1 MASPWRLAWR
11 PRRLGGSLLC
21 ALTAVAS
28 AAPPAPP
35 PPLPQKVVAVA
46 ASLDD
51 ARAAILVG
59 PEGQLYAPDG
69 HGAWLR
75 TQGGGIGNAVLV
87 ATRGPG
93 ATVLVGADG
102 APPYRHD
109 GTAWAAIY
117 LAMHAKAVVARGQR
131 AVAAVGR
138 QVFALDHAEPQRLP
152 DAPGPVTLVGA
163 SAGGVTIAT
172 DRGLARLD
180 GKSWRAIERAPRGV
194 LALASERWAITATG
208 AGDLKASQTITWPA
222 GDSVT
227 AYAADGDTLVACA
240 ATTAGVDLITVH
252 RGQVAREA
260 VPLAPP
266 GVPVG
271 VAVDHS
277 HRTSIAL
284 ADGRVLVR
292 EHDTWTTTEVR
303 DAWPAPRAG
312 PGPATGD

>member
-1 MASPWRLAWR
+1 MASPWRLA
-11 PRRLGGSLLC
+11 RRLRPLGGYLLC

-28 AAPPAPP
+28 AEPAK
-35 PPLPQKVVAVA
+35 LAAIA
-46 ASLDD
+46 ASPDD

-59 PEGQLYAPDG
+59 PEGQLYTPDG

-75 TQGGGIGNAVLV
+75 AQGGGIGNPVLV

-93 ATVLVGADG
+93 ATILVGADG

-109 GTAWAAIY
+109 GGAWAAVY

-138 QVFALDHAEPQRLP
+138 QVFALDRPEPQRLP
-152 DAPGPVTLVGA
+152 DAPGPVTLIGA

-180 GKSWRAIERAPRGV
+180 GKSWRTIERAPRGV

-208 AGDLKASQTITWPA
+208 AGDLKASQTIAWPV

-240 ATTAGVDLITVH
+240 ATAAGVDLLTVH
-252 RGQVAREA
+252 GGQVAREA

-266 GVPVG
+266 GIPVG
-271 VAVDHS
+271 VVVDHG

-284 ADGRVLVR
+284 ADGRVLLR
-292 EHDTWTTTEVR
+292 ERDTWTTIEVR
-303 DAWPAPRAG
+303 DALPPPRAG
-312 PGPATGD
+312 PGPATGR